1 MKRVFCSVLIF
12 VSLFA
17 LASCNK
23 KKEAPGNNETPLF
36 EEEVKKEI
44 SAEEGGTIKSSDGSV
59 SIEVSAGALDSD
71 TTITMRIYEAAA
83 FPAGEDEQIVSKVV
97 EFEPSGLIFKE
108 PVIISMNTV
117 TAFENKILTA
127 AVFKES
133 EKKWSYSEHGAYVVL
148 TGRDEGGDPIMTSAA
163 GDPIMLSAAGDP
175 IMMSAGGDPIMFSS
189 AGDPIMLAA
198 AGDPI
203 MTNAAGDPIMNSA
216 AGDPIMMTTGHF
228 TAFTFIALEP
238 KEPMEE
244 PDGNNGEISDKDII
258 DDPVIKDDDDN
269 DTDIS
274 EDDDTVNDEDE
285 IHDGTAD
292 EDETPDVDEDT
303 YVAECGNGIVDPGEG
318 CDNGTDNGRTACA
331 YGETSCTLCTTGC
344 QIAEGATSYC
354 GDGVVDTENG
364 EKCDKAVPGSNCS
377 DDCRKMYSKVLCTG
391 MAICTDGKGN
401 QILCPKENEDFYG
414 QDAQYVA
421 RKGCVKHRDYTEIDK
436 PEGIEEP
443 PFVKDNVTGLIWWA
457 IDRSGT
463 LEEMKNECSVS
474 FAGID
479 NWRVPT
485 PQEVLTLADLG
496 QLHGNPVDPFFWAI
510 YYNYYD
516 SILTSSEDYIYLPSS
531 GMFPSNVVP
540 DRAYLYCVSG
550 EEYGKVDESSY
561 KTFTKNGDTAVF
573 DSSTNLVWKKDS
585 VIKTSWKEALEY
597 CENLEYAGFDDW
609 RLPNRNEFISLVD
622 YSKTEADAEAISS
635 FPGMTADVFW
645 TSTPAPLDAYGWV
658 FNMLSGE
665 LLRYGYTKRDGIAE
679 EEEEGDPTA
688 RALCVRSDLDEKPE
702 IPECD
707 ETGVG
712 PCRDASGTIWSSA
725 LYSEIFTG
733 YPHFFSGG
741 YVNGIAEMCRYLNE
755 NGSNKWR
762 LPTINEIRNIVTTE
776 HLKTD
781 GTCGVTDSC
790 YQESCYNDN
799 SCAYEGWSRT
809 LLYDSGIIVSGT
821 LPDPFDYK
829 QEVWAVNL
837 ADGKMEKNSEF
848 SESAIIQRCVLDE
861 SLNYEKTPYSDEN
874 GLLWSD
880 ISPDWMYLQDA
891 LYYCDELS
899 KKDSEHWWRLPTVE
913 ELWTLVQNGECGEEY
928 DCPADLSGKYSIF
941 GDISTLL
948 SGEYEGDKSYYYI
961 EFAELF
967 FSSGKEGLDR
977 VRCVSDS
984 PSPCKNNPCAD
995 VEHSTGCLPLSA
1007 SEYKCGCDVNYTLND
1022 SVCEPDTHEGVL
1034 CEGLPANA
1042 EWNSVSSI
1050 NQTWN
1055 GEEWLPSRSG
1065 VYNETESTEECR
1077 FKCKEGS
1084 EWNGSTCLIVAFP
1097 YTDPETML
1105 TWSARVSGSRNWS
1118 GALSYCESL
1127 EEGGYTD
1134 WRLPTIDELRTI
1146 IINCPGTQAG
1156 GACAISDPDHLSE
1169 SDRVVADC
1177 SCNSVSGNSS
1187 YYSKLGNDT
1196 QLWSSSDF
1204 AEGNN
1209 YAWRVYFNTANV
1221 NSNDKVSNYYPVRCV
1236 RSATQ
1241 QANCTGLPE
1250 NAEWNSVSSI
1260 TQTWSGEEWLPSKSG
1275 VYNETESTEEC
1286 RFKCKAHYTWKDSE
1300 CEPDTQEN
1308 VQCEGLPENAHWTS
1322 ASVVSLQTWSGEG
1335 WLPSATAFWSE
1346 ETTSEPCSFKCDDT
1360 FFWNNS
1366 ACVTPL
1372 PLGKICT
1379 GQNKCYQNTG
1389 SGTVACPVEKDDDF
1403 YGQDWYYAS
1412 LGKCAPHSFTIRT
1425 ISGDNV
1431 VYDNNTGIQWQWQES
1446 TPEGDFDWDAADA
1459 YCKQPYAGYNDWRLP
1474 TPMEVFSIGDGSR
1487 YQPAVDRTY
1496 FPSTNNHDSNN
1507 SRYWWTSKKSK
1518 AEPTKAYYVQYYVS
1532 TESHVKEMT
1541 ESERLTAICVRGD
1554 GMPASSLS
1562 TSTLNGNVVVTDS
1575 TNGLMWQKTV
1585 SGDTFFWQDALDH
1598 CKNLTYAGYSDWR
1611 LPNKNELQTLL
1622 NHDKTGAPYS
1632 DFPDISTTKAYWTS
1646 TTWASSPNIAW
1657 VVDFGKARVFTM
1669 LKTNEN
1675 YTYYAICV
1683 R

>member
-1 MKRVFCSVLIF
+1 MFNNTIKNAEAAFSKQILAFLFKVLIIARSLKKEDIMKRIFCLILVF

-17 LASCNK
+17 FVSCSSKK
-23 KKEAPGNNETPLF
+23 KKEETLKI
-36 EEEVKKEI
+36 EEEISQEI
-44 SAEEGGTIKSSDGSV
+44 SAEKGGKIENSDKSI
-59 SIEVSAGALDSD
+59 SIEVPGEALESD
-71 TTITMRIYEAAA
+71 TKITMKIYDAKGYPGTEGKD
-83 FPAGEDEQIVSKVV
+83 FISKVV
-97 EFEPSGLIFKE
+97 EFEPSGTIFKK
-108 PVIISMNTV
+108 PVIISMKSLKDV
-117 TAFENKILTA
+117 ENKIITA
-127 AVFKES
+127 AVYRD
-133 EKKWSYSEHGAYVVL
+133 EKGEWSYSEHGAYVVL
-148 TGRDEGGDPIMTSAA
+148 NRNESGDPIMTSAA
-163 GDPIMLSAAGDP
+163 GDPIMLNAGGDP
-175 IMMSAGGDPIMFSS
+175 IMMSADGDPIMFSA

-203 MTNAAGDPIMNSA
+203 MTNAAGDPIMNAA

-238 KEPMEE
+238 KEPIEE

-258 DDPVIKDDDDN
+258 DEPVIKDDDEN

-274 EDDDTVNDEDE
+274 EDDEPVNDEDE
-285 IHDGTAD
+285 IPDETAD
-292 EDETPDVDEDT
+292 EDETIIIDEDENPDVDEDGNT
-303 YVAECGNGIVDPGEG
+303 YVAECGNSIVDPGEG
-318 CDNGTDNGRTACA
+318 CDNGTDNGQTACD
-331 YGETSCTLCTTGC
+331 YGETSCTLCTESC

-354 GDGVVDTENG
+354 GDGVVDSENG
-364 EKCDKAVPGSNCS
+364 EKCDKAVSGSNCS
-377 DDCRKMYSKVLCTG
+377 DDCKKMYSKVLCTG
-391 MAICTDGKGN
+391 MAICTDGEGH
-401 QILCPKENEDFYG
+401 QILCPKEGEDFYG

-436 PEGIEEP
+436 PEGVEEP
-443 PFVKDNVTGLIWWA
+443 PFVKDNVTGLIWLA

-463 LEEMKNECSVS
+463 LEEMENECSFS

-485 PQEVLTLADLG
+485 PQELLTLADLG
-496 QLHGNPVDPFFWAI
+496 QLRGNPVNQFFAAI
-510 YYNYYD
+510 YFNDYD

-531 GMFPSNVVP
+531 GMFNSNVVP
-540 DRAYLYCVSG
+540 DSGYLYCVSG

-585 VIKTSWKEALEY
+585 VIKTSWKDALEY
-597 CENLEYAGFDDW
+597 CENLEYAGSDDW
-609 RLPNRNEFISLVD
+609 RLPNKNELVSLLD
-622 YSKTEADAEAISS
+622 YSKTLGEVEVMSS
-635 FPGMTADVFW
+635 FPDIVTDADAFW
-645 TSTPAPLDAYGWV
+645 TSSPGRIGDYVWIVSMT
-658 FNMLSGE
+658 
-665 LLRYGYTKRDGIAE
+665 DGIVRQLPAQE
-679 EEEEGDPTA
+679 EYSLA
-688 RALCVRSDLDEKPE
+688 ALCVRIDLDEKPE

-707 ETGVG
+707 ETGIG
-712 PCRDASGTIWSSA
+712 PCRDASGTIWSSV
-725 LYSEIFTG
+725 LYPSIFAG
-733 YPHFFSGG
+733 YPQFWGG
-741 YVNGIAEMCRYLNE
+741 ETVYETGISEMCRYLNE
-755 NGSNKWR
+755 NDTNKWR
-762 LPTINEIRNIVTTE
+762 LPTIDEIRNIFTTE

-809 LLYDSGIIVSGT
+809 LLYDFGMIVSGT
-821 LPDPFDYK
+821 LADPFYYK
-829 QEVWAVNL
+829 HELWAVNSIE
-837 ADGKMEKNSEF
+837 GRIEKNTEF
-848 SESAIIQRCVLDE
+848 SESDLVQRCVLDE
-861 SLNYEKTPYSDEN
+861 SLNYEKTPYLDEN

-880 ISPDWMYLQDA
+880 LSPDWMYLQDA
-891 LYYCDELS
+891 LYYCSELS
-899 KKDSEHWWRLPTVE
+899 QTDSEHWWRLPTMD
-913 ELWTLVQNGECGEEY
+913 ELQTLVRIVDCLEEN
-928 DCPADLSGKYSIF
+928 DCPTDLSGKYSVF
-941 GDISTLL
+941 GDISPLL
-948 SGEYEGDKSYYYI
+948 SGEYEGDESYYFI
-961 EFAELF
+961 DFSELF
-967 FSSGKEGLDR
+967 FSAGKEGIDR

-984 PSPCKNNPCAD
+984 PSPCAGDPCSG
-995 VEHSTGCLPLSA
+995 VEHSTGCIALSA
-1007 SEYKCGCDVNYTLND
+1007 NEYECGCEEGYLQDASHNCVDPCAGNPCASLDNSTGECIRVSSDEYECECKPNYTWND
-1022 SVCEPDTHEGVL
+1022 SVCKPDT
-1034 CEGLPANA
+1034 
-1042 EWNSVSSI
+1042 
-1050 NQTWN
+1050 
-1055 GEEWLPSRSG
+1055 
-1065 VYNETESTEECR
+1065 
-1077 FKCKEGS
+1077 K
-1084 EWNGSTCLIVAFP
+1084 
-1097 YTDPETML
+1097 
-1105 TWSARVSGSRNWS
+1105 
-1118 GALSYCESL
+1118 
-1127 EEGGYTD
+1127 
-1134 WRLPTIDELRTI
+1134 
-1146 IINCPGTQAG
+1146 
-1156 GACAISDPDHLSE
+1156 
-1169 SDRVVADC
+1169 
-1177 SCNSVSGNSS
+1177 
-1187 YYSKLGNDT
+1187 
-1196 QLWSSSDF
+1196 
-1204 AEGNN
+1204 
-1209 YAWRVYFNTANV
+1209 
-1221 NSNDKVSNYYPVRCV
+1221 
-1236 RSATQ
+1236 
-1241 QANCTGLPE
+1241 
-1250 NAEWNSVSSI
+1250 
-1260 TQTWSGEEWLPSKSG
+1260 
-1275 VYNETESTEEC
+1275 
-1286 RFKCKAHYTWKDSE
+1286 
-1300 CEPDTQEN
+1300 EN
-1308 VQCEGLPENAHWTS
+1308 VQCGGLPENAHWTS
-1322 ASVVSLQTWSGEG
+1322 ASVVSLQTWSGED

-1372 PLGKICT
+1372 PLGEICT

-1389 SGTVACPVEKDDDF
+1389 SGTVACPAEKDDDF

-1431 VYDNNTGIQWQWQES
+1431 VYDNNTGLQWQWQQS
-1446 TPEGDFDWDAADA
+1446 TPEGNFDWYAADE
-1459 YCKQPYAGYNDWRLP
+1459 YCKQPYAGYDDWRLP

-1585 SGDTFFWQDALDH
+1585 SGDTFFWQDALGH

>member
-163 GDPIMLSAAGDP
+163 GDPIMLSVAGDP

-189 AGDPIMLAA
+189 AGDPIMLS
-198 AGDPI
+198 
-203 MTNAAGDPIMNSA
+203 AAGDPIMNSA

-228 TAFTFIALEP
+228 TAFTFIVLEP
-238 KEPMEE
+238 KGPMEE
-244 PDGNNGEISDKDII
+244 PDGDDGEISDKDII

-274 EDDDTVNDEDE
+274 EDDEPVNDEDE
-285 IHDGTAD
+285 IPDGTADEDETVITD

-303 YVAECGNGIVDPGEG
+303 YVAECGNGIVDPGES

-344 QIAEGATSYC
+344 QEIQGTTSYC
-354 GDGVVDTENG
+354 GDGVINTENG
-364 EKCDKAVPGSNCS
+364 EKCDKGETGEGIGSSCS
-377 DDCRKMYSKVLCTG
+377 DDCKKMYSKVLCTG
-391 MAICTDGKGN
+391 MAICTDGEGN

-436 PEGIEEP
+436 PEGVEEP

-463 LEEMKNECSVS
+463 LEEMKNECSAS

-510 YYNYYD
+510 YYNNYD
-516 SILTSSEDYIYLPSS
+516 SILTSSENYIYLPSS
-531 GMFPSNVVP
+531 AMFSSNIGGSN
-540 DRAYLYCVSG
+540 RGYLYCVSG

-561 KTFTKNGDTAVF
+561 KTFTKNGDTAVL

-597 CENLEYAGFDDW
+597 CESLDYAGYTDW
-609 RLPNRNEFISLVD
+609 RLPNRNELLSLLD
-622 YSKTEADAEAISS
+622 YSKTLEEVEVMSS
-635 FPGMTADVFW
+635 FPDISTNADAFW
-645 TSTPAPLDAYGWV
+645 TSTPGKTGYDVWIVSMTGGIV
-658 FNMLSGE
+658 QQLSAQE
-665 LLRYGYTKRDGIAE
+665 EYTLA
-679 EEEEGDPTA
+679 
-688 RALCVRSDLDEKPE
+688 ALCVRSDLDEKPE

-707 ETGVG
+707 ETGIG
-712 PCRDASGTIWSSA
+712 PCRDASGTIWSSV
-725 LYSEIFTG
+725 LYPNIFAG
-733 YPHFFSGG
+733 YPQLWGG
-741 YVNGIAEMCRYLNE
+741 ETVYEAGIAEMCRYLNE

-762 LPTINEIRNIVTTE
+762 LPTINEIRNIFTTE
-776 HLKTD
+776 HLKTG

-790 YQESCYNDN
+790 YQESCYNKN

-829 QEVWAVNL
+829 HELWAVN
-837 ADGKMEKNSEF
+837 AIEGRMEKNTEF
-848 SESAIIQRCVLDE
+848 SESALVQRCVLDE
-861 SLNYEKTPYSDEN
+861 SLNYKKTPYLDEN

-880 ISPDWMYLQDA
+880 ISPDWMYLPDA
-891 LYYCDELS
+891 VSYCDDLS
-899 KKDSEHWWRLPTVE
+899 KTDSEHWWRLPTVE
-913 ELWTLVQNGECGEEY
+913 ELFSLVRNDDCEEEENECPTDLNGR
-928 DCPADLSGKYSIF
+928 YSVL
-941 GDISTLL
+941 GDITTLL
-948 SGEYEGDKSYYYI
+948 SGEYEGDESYYYI
-961 EFAELF
+961 EFDELF

-995 VEHSTGCLPLSA
+995 VENSTGDCTPISA
-1007 SEYKCGCDVNYTLND
+1007 TEYECGCDEGYLQDASHNCVNPCAGNPCASIANSIGECIPVSPNEYKC
-1022 SVCEPDTHEGVL
+1022 
-1034 CEGLPANA
+1034 
-1042 EWNSVSSI
+1042 
-1050 NQTWN
+1050 
-1055 GEEWLPSRSG
+1055 
-1065 VYNETESTEECR
+1065 EC
-1077 FKCKEGS
+1077 KQ
-1084 EWNGSTCLIVAFP
+1084 N
-1097 YTDPETML
+1097 
-1105 TWSARVSGSRNWS
+1105 
-1118 GALSYCESL
+1118 
-1127 EEGGYTD
+1127 
-1134 WRLPTIDELRTI
+1134 
-1146 IINCPGTQAG
+1146 
-1156 GACAISDPDHLSE
+1156 
-1169 SDRVVADC
+1169 
-1177 SCNSVSGNSS
+1177 
-1187 YYSKLGNDT
+1187 
-1196 QLWSSSDF
+1196 
-1204 AEGNN
+1204 
-1209 YAWRVYFNTANV
+1209 
-1221 NSNDKVSNYYPVRCV
+1221 
-1236 RSATQ
+1236 
-1241 QANCTGLPE
+1241 
-1250 NAEWNSVSSI
+1250 
-1260 TQTWSGEEWLPSKSG
+1260 
-1275 VYNETESTEEC
+1275 
-1286 RFKCKAHYTWKDSE
+1286 YTWKDSE
-1300 CEPDTQEN
+1300 CKPDTHEN
-1308 VQCEGLPENAHWTS
+1308 VQCEVLPENAHWTS
-1322 ASVVSLQTWSGEG
+1322 DSVVSLQTWSGED
-1335 WLPSATAFWSE
+1335 WLPSATPFWSE
-1346 ETTSEPCSFKCDDT
+1346 ETTSEPCSFQCDDT

-1379 GQNKCYQNTG
+1379 GQNKCYQNSG
-1389 SGTVACPVEKDDDF
+1389 SGTVACPADGEDF

-1412 LGKCAPHSFTIRT
+1412 LGKCAPHSFTVRT
-1425 ISGDNV
+1425 VSGDKV
-1431 VYDNNTGIQWQWQES
+1431 VYDNNTGLQWQQT
-1446 TPEGDFDWDAADA
+1446 TPEGDFNWDDADD
-1459 YCKQPYAGYNDWRLP
+1459 YCKNSTYAGHSDWRLP
-1474 TPMEVFSIGDGSR
+1474 TPMEVFSIADGSR
-1487 YQPAVDRTY
+1487 YQPAMDRTY
-1496 FPSTNNHDSNN
+1496 FPSTNNFD
-1507 SRYWWTSKKSK
+1507 SRYWWTSKESK
-1518 AEPTKAYYVQYYVS
+1518 ADTTKAYYVQYYVAPDS
-1532 TESHVKEMT
+1532 YVKAK
-1541 ESERLTAICVRGD
+1541 SEGLKVICVRGD
-1554 GMPASSLS
+1554 GMPASSLA
-1562 TSTLNGNVVVTDS
+1562 TSTINGNAVVTDS
-1575 TNGLMWQKTV
+1575 TNGLMWQKTF
-1585 SGDTFFWQDALDH
+1585 SGDLFFWQDALAH
-1598 CKNLTYAGYSDWR
+1598 CENLTYAGYSDWR

-1622 NHDKTGAPYS
+1622 NQDKTGAPYS
-1632 DFPDISTTKAYWTS
+1632 DFPDISTDKAYWAS

-1657 VVDFGKARVFTM
+1657 VVDFGRARVYTM
-1669 LKTNEN
+1669 MKADEN
-1675 YTYYAICV
+1675 YTYLAICV